1 MWPLAAATA
10 TATAT
15 ATAQV
20 EARLLSELR
29 DVDVPFWAILLAV
42 AGVIF
47 CILCGGSC
55 FVVWCFTTEN
65 HLGQE
70 TEINSAGK
78 RWLRP
83 LNAIGKDRV
92 AYERYEDPHAPVQ
105 GGAVDSGIYRNRAP
119 GPPLRPAQNEEQKQ
133 INITV
138 T

>member
-1 MWPLAAATA
+1 MWPLAA
-10 TATAT
+10 AT

-29 DVDVPFWAILLAV
+29 DVEVPFWAILLAV

-47 CILCGGSC
+47 CILCGCSC

-92 AYERYEDPHAPVQ
+92 AYERHEDPRAPIK
-105 GGAVDSGIYRNRAP
+105 GGAVDSGIYRKRVP
-119 GPPLRPAQNEEQKQ
+119 EPLPQRPPSEEQKP
-133 INITV
+133 ITITV
-138 T
+138 TET